1 MLVRMA
7 PTWRAGVRRRRT
19 ALGYA
24 IAVLAAGAA
33 TAVLLAFRGRV
44 DQVIVVLAFL
54 MVVVAAAATGG
65 FAPGLLATALGFL
78 AFDLLFI
85 PPYRTLRVAR
95 KDAYVSLAAYLL
107 VTVVVSTLVAARE
120 QRRREAEQREQQART
135 LYTLSQS
142 LVVSGDL
149 DATLAG
155 VARTV
160 RALFQLA
167 GCAIAVTESAG
178 RIRLAASD
186 GTVPPDAPALAEA
199 VIAAGDAARTEVS
212 QRGLEAGRPLAL
224 PMQAAG
230 LTAGALIILA
240 GDDHTP
246 TVGAAE
252 RRVLVTFANQ
262 AAVVVLQARQEQ
274 ERARAETLEAT
285 DRLRRALLNSV
296 SHDLRTPIAA
306 IKASAASL
314 LDQEVA
320 WDDAQRK
327 EFLDT
332 IDQEAD
338 RLARL
343 VANLLDLSR
352 IEAGAVNPQLV
363 DAWLSE
369 LVGRAVQRVWA
380 GAEQAI
386 RVDVP
391 ESLPPVLADPV
402 RLDQVLTN
410 LLDNARRYGGDGLV
424 KVTGQ
429 AVDDAVELRVVDH
442 GPGIPEA
449 EQERIFDQFYRLRR
463 PGHRADGTGLGLS
476 ICRGLAEAMRGR
488 LWVETAPGGGAA
500 FVLRLPRA
508 DRHR

>member
-1 MLVRMA
+1 MA
-7 PTWRAGVRRRRT
+7 PKWRAALRRRRT

-33 TAVLLAFRGRV
+33 TAVLLTFRGRV

-85 PPYRTLRVAR
+85 PPYRTLRVAHR
-95 KDAYVSLAAYLL
+95 DAYVSLAAYLL

-167 GCAIAVTESAG
+167 GCAIAVTESPG
-178 RIRLAASD
+178 TIRLAASD
-186 GTVPPDAPALAEA
+186 GTLPPDASALAET
-199 VIAAGDAARTEVS
+199 VIATGRTKHTEAS
-212 QRGLEAGRPLAL
+212 QGGLEAGRPLAL

-240 GDDHTP
+240 SDDHTP
-246 TVGAAE
+246 AVGEAE

-343 VANLLDLSR
+343 VANLLDMSR

-391 ESLPPVLADPV
+391 ESLPPVLTDPV

-424 KVTGQ
+424 KIVGQ
-429 AVDDAVELRVVDH
+429 TVDGTVELRVVDH
-442 GPGIPEA
+442 GPGVPEA
-449 EQERIFDQFYRLRR
+449 EQERIFDQFYRVRR
-463 PGHRADGTGLGLS
+463 PGQRADGTGLGLS
-476 ICRGLAEAMRGR
+476 ICRGLVEAMRGR

-508 DRHR
+508 DRRP